1 MEPDDLTPPPN
12 HSRGKPQSAIQ
23 QMHANGRPGFFGRLR
38 TWLLAGVLVTAPIVI
53 TFYLIW
59 WVIHFIDAIVTPLI
73 PLRYQPETYLQ
84 FGVPGLGLII
94 VLIALTFIGA
104 LTTSLLGRYFL
115 TLNDRVLAR
124 MPVVRGIY
132 GATKQVFETIFSS
145 KGNAFRSVVLVE
157 FPRAGAW
164 CLGFVTATTTGE
176 IADHAAAPLVSIF
189 VPTTPNPTSGY
200 LLFVP
205 KSDVIELQM
214 TVEEGLKMIVS
225 GGIVTPVDR
234 SAIANKRDWR

>member
-1 MEPDDLTPPPN
+1 MSNPEAPTPPP
-12 HSRGKPQSAIQ
+12 SPEGTPQGAIQ
-23 QMHANGRPGFFGRLR
+23 QMHAASRPGFFGRLR
-38 TWLLAGVLVTAPIVI
+38 TWLFAGLLVTAPIVI

-59 WVIHFIDAIVTPLI
+59 WVIHFVDAIVTPMI
-73 PLRYQPETYLQ
+73 PLAYQPETLLQ
-84 FGVPGLGLII
+84 FGVPGLGLVI

-115 TLNDRVLAR
+115 SLNDRVLAR

-145 KGNAFRSVVLVE
+145 KGNAFRSVVLIE
-157 FPRAGAW
+157 FPRPGAW
-164 CLGFVTATTTGE
+164 ALGFITATTSGE
-176 IADHAAAPLVSIF
+176 IASHAAAPLVSIF

-205 KSDVIELQM
+205 KSEVIELQM

-225 GGIVTPVDR
+225 GGIVTPTDR
-234 SAIANKRDWR
+234 SALANKRDWR

>member
-1 MEPDDLTPPPN
+1 MEPPDLLSPVDSGLQP
-12 HSRGKPQSAIQ
+12 SAIQ
-23 QMHANGRPGFFGRLR
+23 QMHANQRPGFFGRLR
-38 TWLLAGVLVTAPIVI
+38 TWLFAGVLVTAPIVI

-59 WVIHFIDAIVTPLI
+59 WVIRFVDAIVTPMI

-84 FGVPGLGLII
+84 FGVPGLGLVI
-94 VLIALTFIGA
+94 VLLGLTIIGA

-115 TLNDRVLAR
+115 SLSDRLLAR

-145 KGNAFRSVVLVE
+145 QGNAFRSVVLVE
-157 FPRAGAW
+157 FPRVGAW
-164 CLGFVTATTTGE
+164 SLGFITATTTGE
-176 IADHAAAPLVSIF
+176 IADHAATPLVNVF

-205 KSDVIELQM
+205 RKDVIELQM
-214 TVEEGLKMIVS
+214 TVEEGIKMIVS
-225 GGIVTPVDR
+225 GGIVTPADR
-234 SAIANKRDWR
+234 SQIKSRDWR

>member
-1 MEPDDLTPPPN
+1 MTIEPEDLTPPPVN
-12 HSRGKPQSAIQ
+12 PQSAIQ
-23 QMHANGRPGFFGRLR
+23 QMHANSKPGFFGRLR
-38 TWLLAGVLVTAPIVI
+38 TWMFAGVLVTAPIVI

-59 WVIHFIDAIVTPLI
+59 WVIHFIDGIVTPLI
-73 PLRYQPETYLQ
+73 PPAYQPENMLQ
-84 FGVPGLGLII
+84 FGIPGLGV
-94 VLIALTFIGA
+94 VLVLVALTLIGA
-104 LTTSLLGRYFL
+104 LTTSLLGRFFL
-115 TLNDRVLAR
+115 NLSDRVMAR

-145 KGNAFRSVVLVE
+145 QGNAFRSVVLVE

-164 CLGFVTATTTGE
+164 SLGFITATTTGE
-176 IADHAAAPLVSIF
+176 IANHAAAPLVNVF

-205 KSDVIELQM
+205 KKDVIELQM
-214 TVEEGLKMIVS
+214 TVEEGIKMIVS

-234 SAIANKRDWR
+234 SALANKRDWR

>member
-1 MEPDDLTPPPN
+1 MTIEPEDLTPPPV
-12 HSRGKPQSAIQ
+12 SPQSAIQ
-23 QMHANGRPGFFGRLR
+23 QMHANSKPGFFGRLR
-38 TWLLAGVLVTAPIVI
+38 TWMFAGVLVTAPIVI

-59 WVIHFIDAIVTPLI
+59 WVIHFIDGIVTPLI
-73 PLRYQPETYLQ
+73 PPAYQPENILQ
-84 FGVPGLGLII
+84 FGIPGIGLLLVI
-94 VLIALTFIGA
+94 IALTLIGA
-104 LTTSLLGRYFL
+104 LTTSLLGRFFL
-115 TLNDRVLAR
+115 NLSDRVMAR

-145 KGNAFRSVVLVE
+145 QGNAFRSVVLVE

-164 CLGFVTATTTGE
+164 SLGFITATTTGE
-176 IADHAAAPLVSIF
+176 IANHAAAPLVNVF

-205 KSDVIELQM
+205 KKDVIELQM
-214 TVEEGLKMIVS
+214 TVEEGIKMIVS

-234 SAIANKRDWR
+234 SALANKRDWR

>member
-1 MEPDDLTPPPN
+1 MEPPDLSPPVESGLQP
-12 HSRGKPQSAIQ
+12 SPIQ
-23 QMHANGRPGFFGRLR
+23 QTQTRTGFFARLR
-38 TWLLAGVLVTAPIVI
+38 TWLFAGVLVTAPIVI

-59 WVIHFIDAIVTPLI
+59 WVISFVDAIVTPMI
-73 PLRYQPETYLQ
+73 PVRYQPETYLQ
-84 FGVPGLGLII
+84 FGVPGLGVVI
-94 VLIALTFIGA
+94 VLLGLTIIGG

-115 TLNDRVLAR
+115 SLSDRLLAR

-145 KGNAFRSVVLVE
+145 QGNAFRSVVLVE

-164 CLGFVTATTTGE
+164 SLGFITATTTGE
-176 IADHAAAPLVSIF
+176 IAGHATAPLVNVF

-205 KSDVIELQM
+205 RKDVIELHM
-214 TVEEGLKMIVS
+214 TVEEGIKMIVS
-225 GGIVTPVDR
+225 GGIVTPADR
-234 SAIANKRDWR
+234 SKLSHRDVR